1 MLFVV
6 KTKSVLS
13 DDEGSGRKIESVP
26 KPEIFICGFS
36 VIVMLSLPLSD
47 ENGMILN
54 FVPG

>member
-26 KPEIFICGFS
+26 KPEIFICGFY